1 MEKLDFNKDFIFI
14 NKHNNKLYYAYLD
27 NKEVIFLK
35 YKKYEGIITLQYLDN
50 GGITSL
56 IDNKLIVKVNNGY
69 LEISKLLYNDKE
81 VTSKEF
87 IDIIKEKNLINN
99 YFK

>member
-14 NKHNNKLYYAYLD
+14 KKHNNKLYYAYLD
-27 NKEVIFLK
+27 NKKVIFLK

-87 IDIIKEKNLINN
+87 IDIFKEKNLINN

>member
-14 NKHNNKLYYAYLD
+14 KKHNNKLYYAYLD
-27 NKEVIFLK
+27 NKKVIFLK
-35 YKKYEGIITLQYLDN
+35 YKKYEGIITLQYLTN

-87 IDIIKEKNLINN
+87 IDIFKEKNLINN

>member
-1 MEKLDFNKDFIFI
+1 MEKLDFNKDFDFI
-14 NKHNNKLYYAYLD
+14 NKHNNNVYYAYLD
-27 NKEVIFLK
+27 DKVVIFLN
-35 YKKYEGIITLQYLDN
+35 YKKYQGIITLQYLDN

-69 LEISKLLYNDKE
+69 LEINKLLYNDKE

-87 IDIIKEKNLINN
+87 INIIGEKNLINN